1 MATKAATAEARESTE
16 EGGEGPLLDTMN
28 AAVKKMVQRGKERGY
43 VTYDELNQALPPDD
57 VSSEQIED
65 TMAMLSEMG
74 VNVVDS
80 EEAESESAE
89 AAEPA
94 EPVAT
99 GNINEDDMGRTDD
112 PVRMYL
118 REMGSVELLSREG
131 EIAIAKR
138 IEAGR
143 EMMIGG
149 ICESPL
155 TIRALLKWH
164 DDLVAGRMLLRE
176 IIDVEQTHSRSTV
189 LYAGLAGCVGLR
201 LFECLRE
208 VGRKVSE
215 LDGNARIIVQPLALR
230 VRDEDG
236 AALKAARKKYMDVC
250 RPQRARPVESE
261 SLTTPMS
268 WAGFTFWP
276 EVRGDDEAFVRA
288 QFLLHLARVAQ
299 SNPDEAQVYAEA
311 YGEALHLTADA
322 LGMPWLHRA
331 FSAAVDDGLSGAA
344 ESGAEPHAWKAVTD
358 ALAQCA
364 TAYPVL
370 DGEWP
375 VPDAWSHD
383 LTLAGVADQFREII
397 ERFPA
402 AEVGS
407 TSERA
412 RFVDLN
418 ANALIEAIG
427 AGRWDEVF
435 SVVGECFLGG
445 LYKLQDPTESAQDS
459 GSSKADDAIGDE
471 EGGDDDL
478 NDSDGDQDGD
488 NGNGGD
494 EAGVSL
500 AAMEEEL
507 KPEVI
512 ATFEKIAS
520 TYERLKK
527 VQDQRLGRLQKGDA
541 VAAATEKRY
550 TKLRQE
556 LIDLMEDVHLN
567 SARIDQL
574 VEQLN
579 DHSRRLMTLE
589 GKLLR
594 LAERA
599 KIKRPEFLVAYQGRE
614 LDPTWLDEAREN
626 PAKPW
631 RDFAARF
638 ETDIV
643 TLRTGIAQ
651 VSEASGLPIAEFRR
665 VVQTV
670 QKGERE
676 ATMAKKEMIE
686 ANLRLVISIAKKYT
700 NRGLQFLDLIQE
712 GNIGLMKAVDKF
724 EYRRGYKFST
734 YATWWIRQAITR
746 SIADQAR
753 TIRIPVHM
761 IETINKLVRT
771 SRQML
776 HEIGREPTP
785 EELAEKLQMPLE
797 KVRKVLKI
805 AKEPI
810 SLETPIGDEE
820 DSHLGDFIEDKN
832 AVQPLDAAINANLRE
847 TCTRVLASLTP
858 REERVLRMRF
868 GIGMNTDHTLEEVG
882 QQFSVTRERIRQI
895 EAKALRKLKHPS
907 RSRKLRSFLDS

>member
-1 MATKAATAEARESTE
+1 MATKATNTAEAVNGQE
-16 EGGEGPLLDTMN
+16 EGGDSPLLDSMN
-28 AAVKKMVQRGKERGY
+28 AAVKKLVTRGKDRGY
-43 VTYDELNQALPPDD
+43 ITYDELNAALPPDD

-74 VNVVDS
+74 INVVED
-80 EEAESESAE
+80 EEEGEAGAVASNDDESTSREVT
-89 AAEPA
+89 
-94 EPVAT
+94 VA
-99 GNINEDDMGRTDD
+99 GNVSEDDVGRTDD

-155 TIRALLKWH
+155 TIRALLQWH
-164 DDLVAGRMLLRE
+164 DALLEGRMLLRD
-176 IIDVEQTHSRSTV
+176 IIDLDATYGADNVPVDDDSVDGDVEPV
-189 LYAGLAGCVGLR
+189 
-201 LFECLRE
+201 
-208 VGRKVSE
+208 
-215 LDGNARIIVQPLALR
+215 
-230 VRDEDG
+230 
-236 AALKAARKKYMDVC
+236 ALKAPAPPETTTGAPAADTE
-250 RPQRARPVESE
+250 QDGEEESQVDDDSAE
-261 SLTTPMS
+261 
-268 WAGFTFWP
+268 
-276 EVRGDDEAFVRA
+276 GDDDSADGDDDSETTEA
-288 QFLLHLARVAQ
+288 
-299 SNPDEAQVYAEA
+299 
-311 YGEALHLTADA
+311 GE
-322 LGMPWLHRA
+322 
-331 FSAAVDDGLSGAA
+331 
-344 ESGAEPHAWKAVTD
+344 
-358 ALAQCA
+358 
-364 TAYPVL
+364 
-370 DGEWP
+370 GE
-375 VPDAWSHD
+375 
-383 LTLAGVADQFREII
+383 
-397 ERFPA
+397 
-402 AEVGS
+402 
-407 TSERA
+407 TS
-412 RFVDLN
+412 
-418 ANALIEAIG
+418 
-427 AGRWDEVF
+427 
-435 SVVGECFLGG
+435 
-445 LYKLQDPTESAQDS
+445 
-459 GSSKADDAIGDE
+459 
-471 EGGDDDL
+471 EGGDGSGDT
-478 NDSDGDQDGD
+478 DGDEGEV
-488 NGNGGD
+488 N
-494 EAGVSL
+494 VSL
-500 AAMEEEL
+500 AAMEQEL
-507 KPEVI
+507 MPRVVE
-512 ATFEKIAS
+512 TFEAIAA
-520 TYERLKK
+520 TYNKLKK
-527 VQDQRLGRLQKGDA
+527 AQDQRINALQKGEEPSA
-541 VAAATEKRY
+541 NLERRYEKL
-550 TKLRQE
+550 KLE
-556 LIDLMEDVHLN
+556 LVVMMEDVHLN
-567 SARIDQL
+567 NNRIEQL

-579 DHSRRLMTLE
+579 SLSKSLMTNE

-599 KIKRPEFLVAYQGRE
+599 KIRRADFLEVYMGRE
-614 LDPTWLDEAREN
+614 MDPTWVEDVGNLPGKGWKDFTTRFLGDIQGI
-626 PAKPW
+626 
-631 RDFAARF
+631 RD
-638 ETDIV
+638 
-643 TLRTGIAQ
+643 GIAEI
-651 VSEASGLPIAEFRR
+651 SERSLLPIPEFRR
-665 VVQTV
+665 IVQTV

-676 ATMAKKEMIE
+676 ASRAKKEMIE

-832 AVQPLDAAINANLRE
+832 AVQPLDAAINSNLRE

-907 RSRKLRSFLDS
+907 RSRKLRSFLDN